1 MKMNTAMQAHST
13 TVDIKSDQVWRLV
26 VAVMACILILH
37 SPLIFNPGY
46 LSHDE
51 LQWAYFATE
60 HQGPA
65 FINGLWGDVHAFQ
78 YRPLTFS
85 LWMLI
90 SRHCF
95 DHPFVFH
102 AIVVAASALNAGM
115 LSAVL
120 LRAGAHRRIAMLG
133 GLLFGLGPYAAYTHG
148 WVATIADLLWVFCT
162 LAIAL
167 IIMKAKH
174 RRLRWPAS
182 LVLTAV
188 ALLAKE
194 SAIVI
199 PALLL
204 LAWLFSARQRTWLE
218 AALSAAVPVAVYL
231 AVRLHTILTG
241 APAPDS
247 PYNWHLSVIP
257 LNWIKYQLYPIAID
271 KFSSE
276 GVRVLVPILLVWGL
290 LMLALWRAHVR
301 YVLAF
306 VLFGT
311 VALGPVLIVQSAA
324 WYGYAFSAATA
335 GVIALAWPH
344 MNRWSHLA
352 VSLFAL
358 LGFLHSINLMRIIHD
373 AGEKQSRFSPALA
386 QAVKDAGGREVLL
399 SVKNEKDRWIYIRM
413 THDIHAYAGVK
424 MDGLVKL
431 VEDTDPSDCQ
441 ILEDGSLKRLP

>member
-1 MKMNTAMQAHST
+1 MKPSSAIYAHSMST
-13 TVDIKSDQVWRLV
+13 DIKLDQAWCLV
-26 VAVMACILILH
+26 VAVMAWILVLH

-51 LQWAYFATE
+51 LQWAYSATE

-65 FINGLWGDVHAFQ
+65 FINSLWGNVHAFQ

-90 SRHCF
+90 SRQCF

-115 LSAVL
+115 LSVVL
-120 LRAGAHRRIAMLG
+120 LRAGANRRIAMLG

-167 IIMKAKH
+167 TIMKARH
-174 RRLRWPAS
+174 RWLIWFAPF
-182 LVLTAV
+182 VLTAV

-204 LAWLFSARQRTWLE
+204 LAWLFSAQRSWLK
-218 AALSAAVPVAVYL
+218 AALSAAIPVGVYL
-231 AVRLHTILTG
+231 AIRLHTILTG
-241 APAPDS
+241 APSSDS
-247 PYNWHLSVIP
+247 PYSWHLSVIP

-271 KFSSE
+271 KFGSE
-276 GVRVLVPILLVWGL
+276 GVRVLVPMLLVWGL

-301 YVLAF
+301 YALAF
-306 VLFGT
+306 LLFGT
-311 VALGPVLIVQSAA
+311 AALGPVLIVQSAA

-344 MNRWSHLA
+344 MNRWSHVA
-352 VSLFAL
+352 VSFFAL

-386 QAVKDAGGREVLL
+386 KAVKYAGGREILL

-413 THDIHAYAGVK
+413 THDIHGYAGVK

-431 VEDTDPSDCQ
+431 VEDNAPSDYEV
-441 ILEDGSLKRLP
+441 LEDGSLKRLP

>member
-1 MKMNTAMQAHST
+1 MPIDVESG
-13 TVDIKSDQVWRLV
+13 QVWRLV
-26 VAVMACILILH
+26 VAVMVCILVLH

-65 FINGLWGDVHAFQ
+65 FINSLWGDVHAFQ

-90 SRHCF
+90 SRLCF
-95 DHPFVFH
+95 DHPFAFH

-115 LSAVL
+115 LSVVL
-120 LRAGAHRRIAMLG
+120 LRAGANRRSAMLG

-148 WVATIADLLWVFCT
+148 WVATLADLLWVFCT

-167 IIMKAKH
+167 IVMKA
-174 RRLRWPAS
+174 RQRWLIWLAPFI
-182 LVLTAV
+182 LTAI

-204 LAWLFSARQRTWLE
+204 LAWLFSARQRSWLE
-218 AALSAAVPVAVYL
+218 AALSAAMPVVAYL
-231 AVRLHTILTG
+231 AIRLQTILTG
-241 APAPDS
+241 APSSDS
-247 PYNWHLSVIP
+247 PYSWHLSVIP

-271 KFSSE
+271 KFGSE

-290 LMLALWRAHVR
+290 LLLALWRAHVR

-306 VLFGT
+306 LLFGT
-311 VALGPVLIVQSAA
+311 AALGPVLIVQSAA

-335 GVIALAWPH
+335 GVIALAWPS
-344 MNRWSHLA
+344 MNRWSRLA
-352 VSLFAL
+352 VSLFAV

-386 QAVKDAGGREVLL
+386 KAVKDAGGREVHL

-413 THDIHAYAGVK
+413 THDIHGYAGVK

-431 VEDTDPSDCQ
+431 VEDNDPPDYQ
-441 ILEDGSLKRLP
+441 VLEDGSLKRLP